1 MLHFHIQNLDILRYA
16 IFHEILE
23 IGIYIQKEWHFSLR
37 AVIIYKNSDTPQ
49 KARQFALR
57 LYIYKNPDTLRY
69 SSFHGIFEIG
79 GGRGGV
85 ILKNNA
91 LCVKPLY
98 LKKNVWL
105 HLYIYIYALCI
116 TFITICFGIV
126 LIPNYKRTYNQ
137 SNQIDKNIWDL

>member
-1 MLHFHIQNLDILRYA
+1 MKFLKLAFTYKKNDTFRYVLLLYTKIQILLKKQDSLRYA
-16 IFHEILE
+16 
-23 IGIYIQKEWHFSLR
+23 
-37 AVIIYKNSDTPQ
+37 
-49 KARQFALR
+49 
-57 LYIYKNPDTLRY
+57 YIYTKILTLCVTQV
-69 SSFHGIFEIG
+69 FMEFLKLAEG
-79 GGRGGV
+79 GGGV

-137 SNQIDKNIWDL
+137 SNQIDKNI